1 MERFIIKIGILLV
14 AGLFIC
20 DLHSIILR
28 AFPETANIQYDLFL
42 SKSFHLKLPVIWY
55 IYELTNL
62 LNKIIWC
69 YVITEIGLRV
79 SKKLFW
85 IGITFL
91 LYQITQFFFYIW
103 DRNTSFFSNIIVYC
117 CIGILIVE
125 ILMPSKPTGIIK
137 SME

>member
-1 MERFIIKIGILLV
+1 MKVATLLV
-14 AGLFIC
+14 IGFILC
-20 DLHSIILR
+20 DIHSVILSTYPQTE
-28 AFPETANIQYDLFL
+28 FIKHDLFL

-55 IYELTNL
+55 IYELTNM

-69 YVITEIGLRV
+69 YVIAEVGLKISRR
-79 SKKLFW
+79 LFW

-91 LYQITQFFFYIW
+91 LYQISQFFFYLW

-117 CIGILIVE
+117 CTAILIVE
-125 ILMPSKPTGIIK
+125 ILMPGKKTGIIK